1 MLREMM
7 TKQNYVNNNDGC
19 TFSQKRNKIACLL
32 WIAIAT
38 VFSYILVTVLFM

>member
-7 TKQNYVNNNDGC
+7 TKQNYVNNNGC
-19 TFSQKRNKIACLL
+19 TLSQTRNKIACLL

-38 VFSYILVTVLFM
+38 VFLYILVTVLFM